1 MIFHNMKSIIKSIL
15 HFLIIVASFYLAYI
29 TRGYTDLI
37 PFTQLHIPVL
47 NFEETMIY
55 GLLSAG
61 LFVVIGIIYKL
72 YPINKVNY
80 NYLKTFFESS
90 VIWLVCSTFLAY
102 FGAGF
107 IFMGG
112 ISRLVIVFGF
122 VISIVL
128 ILIIDTLVD
137 MVLPRQ
143 SQKLLII
150 NNTDN
155 EEIILNL
162 RKFESLE
169 QVVIPF
175 QDEFYFKDLLSKYQP
190 QSLLVL
196 GDVPRTSLQYL
207 ADKANIAGIDMLHIS
222 EWMLLDDLNFQITRL
237 GPLLGLQYHSHVIT
251 ERDAVTK
258 RMTDIIWSVLALI
271 LLSPVMLITAIWIK
285 LLDKWPIFYKHKRV
299 GRNGKMFDYIKF
311 RSMYVEYCTGDYFG
325 TTQSQEY
332 RDELQK
338 SELNVRK
345 GELQKIHNDPRITP
359 IGRIIRKYSIDE
371 LPSLWCILKGDMSMI
386 GPRPHLN
393 FEVER
398 YQPRMKRL
406 LSVKPGMTC
415 YSQIYGRDKLPFSD
429 EAKFDIYYIQNWSLI
444 FDLYIMVATFK
455 VLFTGR

>member
-1 MIFHNMKSIIKSIL
+1 M
-15 HFLIIVASFYLAYI
+15 
-29 TRGYTDLI
+29 
-37 PFTQLHIPVL
+37 
-47 NFEETMIY
+47 
-55 GLLSAG
+55 
-61 LFVVIGIIYKL
+61 
-72 YPINKVNY
+72 
-80 NYLKTFFESS
+80 
-90 VIWLVCSTFLAY
+90 VCSTFLAY

-222 EWMLLDDLNFQITRL
+222 E
-237 GPLLGLQYHSHVIT
+237 
-251 ERDAVTK
+251 
-258 RMTDIIWSVLALI
+258 
-271 LLSPVMLITAIWIK
+271 
-285 LLDKWPIFYKHKRV
+285 
-299 GRNGKMFDYIKF
+299 
-311 RSMYVEYCTGDYFG
+311 
-325 TTQSQEY
+325 
-332 RDELQK
+332 
-338 SELNVRK
+338 
-345 GELQKIHNDPRITP
+345 
-359 IGRIIRKYSIDE
+359 
-371 LPSLWCILKGDMSMI
+371 
-386 GPRPHLN
+386 
-393 FEVER
+393 
-398 YQPRMKRL
+398 
-406 LSVKPGMTC
+406 
-415 YSQIYGRDKLPFSD
+415 
-429 EAKFDIYYIQNWSLI
+429 
-444 FDLYIMVATFK
+444 
-455 VLFTGR
+455 